1 MGLENFICFATLDAK
16 GEGGKL
22 LANGRMRAHAE
33 PGARHY
39 EVSGAS
45 IQYSLYNQGAK
56 NTGKSRLFEQTAL
69 LKKTDA
75 DNMTASVLRSGHE
88 KTGKNGG

>member
-1 MGLENFICFATLDAK
+1 
-16 GEGGKL
+16 
-22 LANGRMRAHAE
+22 MRAHAE
-33 PGARHY
+33 PAASDY

-56 NTGKSRLFEQTAL
+56 NTGKSRFFEQAAL
-69 LKKTDA
+69 LKKTDI
-75 DNMTASVLRSGHE
+75 DNMTASVLSPHHE

>member
-1 MGLENFICFATLDAK
+1 
-16 GEGGKL
+16 
-22 LANGRMRAHAE
+22 MRAHAE
-33 PGARHY
+33 PGARGY

-56 NTGKSRLFEQTAL
+56 NTGKSRFFEQAAL
-69 LKKTDA
+69 LKKTDI
-75 DNMTASVLRSGHE
+75 DNMTASVLWSGHE